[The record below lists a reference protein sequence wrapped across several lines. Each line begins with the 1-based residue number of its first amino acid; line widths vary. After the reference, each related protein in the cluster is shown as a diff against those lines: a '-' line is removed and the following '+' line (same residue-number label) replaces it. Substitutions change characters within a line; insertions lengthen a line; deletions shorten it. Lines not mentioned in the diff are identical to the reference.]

1 MIGYPPLQIR
11 VKTPRLELVGAD
23 DEMLAALAPLV
34 REGKVFAEPAP
45 YDDPMS
51 FYESDPD
58 VRVSKWLQSVWRG
71 RGRFGP
77 AEFRLGFAVL
87 VDGQAVGMQDL
98 IAEKFDTCGTVLS
111 FSWLSTDVRGRGLG
125 TEMRSAMLHLAF
137 AGLDAREAGSDAF
150 IDNIGSNRVS
160 EALGYARNGVEWDIR
175 RGEPGLLQRWRLTRE
190 AWEAGRRDDIELTGV
205 EDFVG
210 LLAHH

>member
-23 DEMLAALAPLV
+23 DEKLAALAPLV

-205 EDFVG
+205 EDFVA

>member
-34 REGKVFAEPAP
+34 REGKVFVEPAP

-77 AEFRLGFAVL
+77 AKFRLGFAVL

-190 AWEAGRRDDIELTGV
+190 AWEAGRRDDIELSGV
-205 EDFVG
+205 EDFVA

>member
-1 MIGYPPLQIR
+1 MIGYAPLQIR

-23 DEMLAALAPLV
+23 DERLAALAPLV

-77 AEFRLGFAVL
+77 AEFRLAFAVL
-87 VDGQAVGMQDL
+87 VDGEAVGMQDL

-137 AGLDAREAGSDAF
+137 AGLGAREAASDAF
-150 IDNIGSNRVS
+150 IDNVGSNRVS
-160 EALGYARNGVEWDIR
+160 EALGYEHNGVEWDIR

-190 AWEAGRRDDIELTGV
+190 AWEAGRRDDIELSGV
-205 EDFVG
+205 PEFLEVFEQS
-210 LLAHH
+210 

>member
-23 DEMLAALAPLV
+23 DEKLAVLAPLV

-205 EDFVG
+205 EDFVA

>member
-190 AWEAGRRDDIELTGV
+190 AWEAGRRDDIELSGV
-205 EDFVG
+205 EDFVA

>member
-1 MIGYPPLQIR
+1 MIGYAPLQIR
-11 VKTPRLELVGAD
+11 VSTPRLELVGAD

-34 REGKVFAEPAP
+34 RDGKVFAEPAP

-58 VRVSKWLQSVWRG
+58 VRVSKWLQSVWRA
-71 RGRFGP
+71 RGRFGQS
-77 AEFRLGFAVL
+77 EFRLGFAVL
-87 VDGQAVGMQDL
+87 VDGGAVGMQDL

-137 AGLDAREAGSDAF
+137 AGLRAREAGSDAF
-150 IDNIGSNRVS
+150 VDNIGSNRVS
-160 EALGYARNGVEWDIR
+160 EALGYERNGVEWDIR

-190 AWEAGRRDDIELTGV
+190 SWEANRRDDIDLSGVDEFLELL
-205 EDFVG
+205 ERS
-210 LLAHH
+210 